1 MSGLARPNRLR
12 CKISQGQGAEVM
24 TGHGEE
30 GRCRVQIFR
39 WGSDKARGNRQAC
52 LLLVLPFK
60 CRSIPNLK
68 SRKIEGSWPN
78 LGSMPSLAG
87 GGQVT
92 SFLQS
97 CQFVT
102 QQETGNFPK
111 GNQCA
116 DRNEQLKPT
125 QILFCRERCPCF
137 WSPLLGTR
145 RKLLADICSCL
156 TQGRTVCTQGML
168 FPEVFG
174 ASTVYQAVNS
184 SSS

>member
-12 CKISQGQGAEVM
+12 CKINQGQGAEVM

-52 LLLVLPFK
+52 LLLVLPFT

-78 LGSMPSLAG
+78 LGSMSSLAG

-125 QILFCRERCPCF
+125 QILF
-137 WSPLLGTR
+137 L
-145 RKLLADICSCL
+145 
-156 TQGRTVCTQGML
+156 QGALSL
-168 FPEVFG
+168 FLEPPSWHQEKITG
-174 ASTVYQAVNS
+174 
-184 SSS
+184 